1 MFLSNMY
8 SSFNDRFF
16 LFLNFLLKVNS
27 LNIIQIITINS
38 LLIYKQNLFFNI
50 FKFMTSIL
58 IFCNKFKK
66 IFAISD
72 KCFKFENIKSM
83 HVDIISNQKFI
94 IGINKKL
101 KNKTTLTSIHLI
113 FYKSSLNTLEDYFLF

>member
-66 IFAISD
+66 ILAISD

-101 KNKTTLTSIHLI
+101 KSKTTLTSIHLI